1 MNITQVRAE
10 IPNTDYVLIVS
21 KYSQK
26 SLDDEE
32 DNRRREKRREERRG
46 EKERRRERERERE
59 RETGRGK
66 KKKLECVRRTSSR

>member
-32 DNRRREKRREERRG
+32 DNRRERKGEKRGEERREG
-46 EKERRRERERERE
+46 ERE

-66 KKKLECVRRTSSR
+66 KKKFGVCEENFIKVNW

>member
-32 DNRRREKRREERRG
+32 DNRRREKRREERRREG
-46 EKERRRERERERE
+46 NGRERARQVEER
-59 RETGRGK
+59 K
-66 KKKLECVRRTSSR
+66 KNLECVRRTSMN

>member
-46 EKERRRERERERE
+46 EKGRERERQVEER
-59 RETGRGK
+59 K
-66 KKKLECVRRTSSR
+66 KNLECVRRTSMN

>member
-21 KYSQK
+21 KYPQE

-46 EKERRRERERERE
+46 KKGRERERERQVEE
-59 RETGRGK
+59 RK
-66 KKKLECVRRTSSR
+66 KNLECVRRTSMNW